1 MKEVLCSGQAFSLEF
16 PYPGGSAALHWN
28 PMGDHGELTA
38 SLCYDGAYGMGEKY
52 NAVNQKGRTAVNE
65 VEEKFCFQGEKTYC
79 PAPFFWTNTGFGLY
93 AATDERTSFR
103 FGEKEIRAELPANCR
118 LILFAGSPGEI
129 IRDYMALFGPAKVP
143 PKWAFGPWISAN
155 HWDSQEKVE
164 RAAAQ
169 AEEYGFPVCALVA
182 EAWSDEA
189 TFYIFRG
196 ARYTPRPDGGAFRL
210 EDFDFSDSPWPDPAG
225 MVRRLHEKG
234 IHFLLWQIPVYKKQG
249 QDEPLNAENELDR
262 ADAAARGLCVR
273 NADGSPYTIPEGHWF
288 AGSMIP
294 DFTNP
299 VAEESWFAK
308 RQYLTE
314 LGVDGFKTDGGEF
327 IYRDDVRFADGSSGR
342 AGKNRYAQQYTAAY
356 TRHLAPE
363 QALFSRAGYA
373 GQHTTPI
380 HWAGDQQSQS
390 SELASALRAGLSAA
404 LTGIPFWGFDI
415 GGFAG
420 PLPTLDLYR
429 RATQL
434 ACFVPVMQWHS
445 EPDGGQFREL
455 MPGGEGNNE
464 RSPWNLAAAYGVP
477 EFVDEMRFWHNL
489 RMNLLPYLYS
499 TALDC
504 AEASIPMMRPLVY
517 QWPEDPLAW
526 DCEDEFLLG
535 DSLLVAPLLEEN
547 TEKRTVYLPEGQW
560 IGLFD
565 RRTVAVGQTVTAGG
579 DGRIPVFLRAGSGL
593 ALRLDESRSLDSPVG
608 NRAAAG
614 APLHLLLAGTCGQFR
629 FRDELGT
636 DLTITWTG
644 GEPHI
649 NGSCPFP
656 LTWEV
661 IPAEG
666 C

>member
-103 FGEKEIRAELPANCR
+103 FGENEIRAELPANCR
-118 LILFAGSPGEI
+118 LILFAGAPGEI

-196 ARYTPRPDGGAFRL
+196 ARYTPRPDGGTFRL

-249 QDEPLNAENELDR
+249 QDEPLNAQNELDW

-294 DFTNP
+294 DFSNP
-299 VAEESWFAK
+299 AAEETWFAK

-363 QALFSRAGYA
+363 QALFSRA
-373 GQHTTPI
+373 
-380 HWAGDQQSQS
+380 
-390 SELASALRAGLSAA
+390 ALS
-404 LTGIPFWGFDI
+404 
-415 GGFAG
+415 
-420 PLPTLDLYR
+420 
-429 RATQL
+429 
-434 ACFVPVMQWHS
+434 
-445 EPDGGQFREL
+445 
-455 MPGGEGNNE
+455 
-464 RSPWNLAAAYGVP
+464 
-477 EFVDEMRFWHNL
+477 
-489 RMNLLPYLYS
+489 
-499 TALDC
+499 
-504 AEASIPMMRPLVY
+504 
-517 QWPEDPLAW
+517 
-526 DCEDEFLLG
+526 
-535 DSLLVAPLLEEN
+535 
-547 TEKRTVYLPEGQW
+547 
-560 IGLFD
+560 
-565 RRTVAVGQTVTAGG
+565 
-579 DGRIPVFLRAGSGL
+579 
-593 ALRLDESRSLDSPVG
+593 
-608 NRAAAG
+608 
-614 APLHLLLAGTCGQFR
+614 
-629 FRDELGT
+629 
-636 DLTITWTG
+636 
-644 GEPHI
+644 
-649 NGSCPFP
+649 
-656 LTWEV
+656 
-661 IPAEG
+661 
-666 C
+666 

>member
-1 MKEVLCSGQAFSLEF
+1 MKEVLCSSQACSLEF
-16 PYPGGSAALHWN
+16 PYPGGSAALHWK
-28 PMGDHGELTA
+28 PAGERGELTIF
-38 SLCYDGAYGMGEKY
+38 LCYNCAYGMGEKY
-52 NAVNQKGRTAVNE
+52 NAVNQKGHTAVNE

-103 FGEKEIRAELPANCR
+103 FGADEIYAELPVNCR
-118 LILFAGSPGEI
+118 LTLFAGVPGEI
-129 IRDYMALFGPAKVP
+129 IRDYMALLGPAKLP

-164 RAAAQ
+164 HAAAQ
-169 AEEYGFPVCALVA
+169 AGEHGFPVCALVA

-196 ARYTPRPDGGAFRL
+196 ARYTPRPDGGAFRM
-210 EDFDFSDSPWPDPAG
+210 EDFDFSGSPWPDPAG
-225 MVRRLHEKG
+225 MVQRLHEKG

-249 QDEPLNAENELDR
+249 QDEQLNAQNELDR
-262 ADAAARGLCVR
+262 ADAAARGLCVH

-299 VAEESWFAK
+299 ATEETWFAK

-327 IYRDDVRFADGSSGR
+327 IYRDDVLFSDGSSGR
-342 AGKNRYAQQYTAAY
+342 AGKNRYAQQYTTAY
-356 TRHLAPE
+356 TKHLSPD

-380 HWAGDQQSQS
+380 HWAGDQQSQN
-390 SELASALRAGLSAA
+390 SELVSALRAGLSAA
-404 LTGIPFWGFDI
+404 LTGIPFWSFDI

-504 AEASIPMMRPLVY
+504 VEASMPMMRPLVY
-517 QWPEDPLAW
+517 HWPEDPLAW

-565 RRTVAVGQTVTAGG
+565 RRAVAGGQTITAGG
-579 DGRIPVFLRAGSGL
+579 NEKLPVFLRAGSGL
-593 ALRLDESRSLDSPVG
+593 ALRLDESLSLGSPVG
-608 NRAAAG
+608 NQVEAG
-614 APLHLLLAGTCGQFR
+614 VPLHLLLAGTCGQFR

-636 DLTITWTG
+636 DLRISWTDG
-644 GEPHI
+644 QVHVD
-649 NGSCPFP
+649 GSCPFP
-656 LTWEV
+656 LTWEM
-661 IPAEG
+661 ITTEG

>member
-52 NAVNQKGRTAVNE
+52 NAVNQKGCTAVNE

-164 RAAAQ
+164 HAAAQ
-169 AEEYGFPVCALVA
+169 AEAHGFPVCALVA

-225 MVRRLHEKG
+225 MLRRLHEKG

-249 QDEPLNAENELDR
+249 QDEPLNAQNELDR

-380 HWAGDQQSQS
+380 HWAGDQQSQY

-404 LTGIPFWGFDI
+404 LTGIPFWSFDI

-420 PLPTLDLYR
+420 PLPSLDLYR

-593 ALRLDESRSLDSPVG
+593 ALRLDESRSLGSPVG
-608 NRAAAG
+608 NQVSAG

-636 DLTITWTG
+636 DLIISWTD

>member
-164 RAAAQ
+164 HAAAQ
-169 AEEYGFPVCALVA
+169 AEAHGFPVCALVA

-196 ARYTPRPDGGAFRL
+196 ARYTPRPDGGTFRL

-249 QDEPLNAENELDR
+249 QDEPLNAQNELDR

-380 HWAGDQQSQS
+380 HWAGDQQSQY

-404 LTGIPFWGFDI
+404 LTGIPFWSFDI

-420 PLPTLDLYR
+420 PLPSLDLYR

-593 ALRLDESRSLDSPVG
+593 ALRLDESRSLGSPVG
-608 NRAAAG
+608 NQVSAG

-636 DLTITWTG
+636 DLIISWTD